1 MDVSMG
7 RQASQAGLQPL
18 LWSELEAFG
27 RLRGIKMSRELVRLF
42 RKLEQILLRF
52 TAEQLKKAIRDDERN
67 NRRPG

>member
-1 MDVSMG
+1 MG

-52 TAEQLKKAIRDDERN
+52 SAEQLKKAIRDDERN
-67 NRRPG
+67 NGRPG